1 LADSTNPPTITASRV
16 ERGSKKKRRVPLV
29 ALIVPIVLILVGIV
43 MLLTLRGGAVPILG
57 GGQDEV
63 TPPFDF
69 NVKGTRA
76 VATTTDMDQDALNAD
91 AEQLAPDI
99 TPTIDDLYTFAFLD
113 PSNWHDGSYDEA
125 FESFSSDAVQTAED
139 SAAVLTLGAD
149 AGDVYKS
156 VEPRKST
163 ISYEILFDR
172 DGKPHTAVATVVFRA
187 LAQRKDGT
195 YIAVLSEG
203 TLFLRDEDGWK
214 VTAFDVTRGDEETA
228 PPSPSP
234 SAAPSA

>member
-1 LADSTNPPTITASRV
+1 
-16 ERGSKKKRRVPLV
+16 VPVL
-29 ALIVPIVLILVGIV
+29 ALIIPIVLILVGVV

-57 GGQDEV
+57 GDDEV

-69 NVKGTRA
+69 TVRGARA
-76 VATTTDMDQDALNAD
+76 VATSADADQDALNAS

-125 FESFSSDAVQTAED
+125 FESFSSDAARTAQQN
-139 SAAVLTLGAD
+139 AAVLTLGAD

-156 VEPRKST
+156 VEPRKSSIT
-163 ISYEILFDR
+163 YEILYDR
-172 DGKPHTAVATVVFRA
+172 EGEPNTAVATVVFRA

-203 TLFLRDEDGWK
+203 TFFLRDVDGWK
-214 VTAFDVTRGDEETA
+214 VTAFDVTRGDTETE

-234 SAAPSA
+234 TISPSA

>member
-1 LADSTNPPTITASRV
+1 LTDSSTPSTVTADRV
-16 ERGSKKKRRVPLV
+16 ERGSKKKRRLPLLAV
-29 ALIVPIVLILVGIV
+29 IVPIALILIGVV

-57 GGQDEV
+57 GDDEV

-69 NVKGTRA
+69 TVRGARG
-76 VATTTDMDQDALNAD
+76 VATTTDADQDALNAD
-91 AEQLAPDI
+91 AEQLVTDI

-125 FESFSSDAVQTAED
+125 FDSFSSDAAQTAQN

-149 AGDVYKS
+149 AGDIYKS

-163 ISYEILFDR
+163 ISYEILYDR
-172 DGKPHTAVATVVFRA
+172 DGNPHTAVATVVFRA
-187 LAQRKDGT
+187 LAHRKDGT

-203 TLFLRDEDGWK
+203 TLFLREVDGWK
-214 VTAFDVTRGDEETA
+214 ITAFDVTRGDEETT
-228 PPSPSP
+228 PPSPSASASP
-234 SAAPSA
+234 SA

>member
-1 LADSTNPPTITASRV
+1 MADSTNPPTITASRV
-16 ERGSKKKRRVPLV
+16 ERGSKKKRRVPLL
-29 ALIVPIVLILVGIV
+29 ALIVPIVLILVGVV

-57 GGQDEV
+57 GNDEV

-69 NVKGTRA
+69 SVKGARA
-76 VATTTDMDQDALNAD
+76 VATTKNADQDALNAR

-125 FESFSSDAVQTAED
+125 FDSFSSDAVQTAQN

-163 ISYEILFDR
+163 ISYEILYDR
-172 DGKPHTAVATVVFRA
+172 NGKPHTAVATVVFRA

-203 TLFLRDEDGWK
+203 TLFLRDVDGWK
-214 VTAFDVTRGDEETA
+214 VTAFDVTRGDEETT

-234 SAAPSA
+234 STSPTA

>member
-1 LADSTNPPTITASRV
+1 M
-16 ERGSKKKRRVPLV
+16 PLL
-29 ALIVPIVLILVGIV
+29 ALIIPIVLILVGVV
-43 MLLTLRGGAVPILG
+43 MLLTLRGGAVPIIG
-57 GGQDEV
+57 GEDEV

-69 NVKGTRA
+69 TVRGARA
-76 VATTTDMDQDALNAD
+76 VATTTDADQDALNAD

-113 PSNWHDGSYDEA
+113 PSNWQDGSYDEA
-125 FESFSSDAVQTAED
+125 FESFSPDAAATAQD

-149 AGDVYKS
+149 AGDVYKT

-163 ISYEILFDR
+163 ISYEILYDR
-172 DGKPHTAVATVVFRA
+172 DGNPNTAVATVVFRA

-203 TLFLRDEDGWK
+203 TLFLRDLDGWK
-214 VTAFDVTRGDEETA
+214 ITAFDVTRGDEETT

-234 SAAPSA
+234 SASPSA